1 VPFQAA
7 PPTCDPAT
15 GLGNTVTITVLVVDP
30 SGAKSVVLLYQRAG
44 DAAPVSVPMTLSA
57 GRYRVT
63 LNSTNA
69 PPWQPVGAS
78 QSYVVALSVRATD
91 GKGNVRT
98 TAAVAGFTVQRC

>member
-1 VPFQAA
+1 MPFPAA

-30 SGAKSVVLLYQRAG
+30 SGVKSVVLLYKRAG
-44 DAAPVSVPMTLSA
+44 DPAPVGVAMTLSA

-63 LNSTNA
+63 LTSSNA
-69 PPWQPVGAS
+69 PAWQPVGAS
-78 QSYVVALSVRATD
+78 QSYVVALSVQATD

-98 TAAVAGFTVQRC
+98 ISQPNGFMVQRC